1 MTDSS
6 LFEGLRDEAEIT
18 GPAKDSIRDQ
28 FRTRREVVPV
38 RKNRGSDDTIHTFSM
53 RCRVTTS
60 NRFVE
65 WCNEERLTYREGFDR
80 LMELLAKH
88 STR

>member
-1 MTDSS
+1 VTDSS
-6 LFEGLRDEAEIT
+6 LFEGLRDEVEDT
-18 GPAKDSIRDQ
+18 SPTKDIIRDQ
-28 FRTRREVVPV
+28 FRMRREVVPV

-80 LMELLAKH
+80 LMELLAKN
-88 STR
+88 SPR